1 MVSDKSKMCFIYN
14 PHSAGVLKRGSFLK
28 KNHQKLNGQLHSLEK
43 FSDVK
48 VIVCKALKNKV
59 SHICIEGGD
68 GTVHGVMTEFLKQSS
83 NLTLPSF
90 ILIPGGNTNQISRNI
105 GIKSTSIKALEKSFK
120 KDNTI
125 NIPMLSITD
134 DKNNSYYGF
143 LFSSGALPQMTEY
156 TKKRF
161 HQRGIGGSAAV
172 LGGMIKGLKKK
183 NKIVQP
189 TKIKIN
195 IETLKNHTIDSL
207 HFGSIITT
215 LPSLILKLDPFW
227 GKGEF
232 PLRFTYA
239 SSDYKRFFKNVISLW
254 FGKKNK
260 SRKKYGLFSW
270 NANKIIFKYTGPC
283 MLDGEL
289 LKLSDSFIVSSTKPI
304 KFIR

>member
-1 MVSDKSKMCFIYN
+1 MVSDNSKLYFIYN
-14 PHSAGVLKRGSFLK
+14 PYSAGVLKRGSFLK
-28 KNHQKLNGQLHSLEK
+28 KNYQRFNAQLHSLEK
-43 FSDVK
+43 FSDVEL
-48 VIVCKALKNKV
+48 IVCKALKNNA

-68 GTVHGVMTEFLKQSS
+68 GTIHGVMTEFLKQSP

-90 ILIPGGNTNQISRNI
+90 MLIPGGNTNQISRNI
-105 GIKSTSIKALEKSFK
+105 GIKSTSIKALERSLKIGS
-120 KDNTI
+120 TI
-125 NIPMLSITD
+125 NFPMLSITD

-189 TKIKIN
+189 TKIKID

-227 GKGEF
+227 GKEEF

-239 SSDYKRFFKNVISLW
+239 SSNYKRFFKNVISLW
-254 FGKKNK
+254 LGKKNK
-260 SRKKYGLFSW
+260 SRKKYGLLSW
-270 NANKIIFKYTGPC
+270 NAIKIKFYYTGPC
-283 MLDGEL
+283 MLDGES
-289 LKLSDSFIVSSTKPI
+289 LKLSDRFIISSTKPI

>member
-1 MVSDKSKMCFIYN
+1 
-14 PHSAGVLKRGSFLK
+14 
-28 KNHQKLNGQLHSLEK
+28 
-43 FSDVK
+43 
-48 VIVCKALKNKV
+48 
-59 SHICIEGGD
+59 
-68 GTVHGVMTEFLKQSS
+68 
-83 NLTLPSF
+83 
-90 ILIPGGNTNQISRNI
+90 
-105 GIKSTSIKALEKSFK
+105 
-120 KDNTI
+120 
-125 NIPMLSITD
+125 
-134 DKNNSYYGF
+134 
-143 LFSSGALPQMTEY
+143 MTEY

-227 GKGEF
+227 GKEEF

>member
-1 MVSDKSKMCFIYN
+1 MVSDKSKICFIYN

-120 KDNTI
+120 NDNTT

-156 TKKRF
+156 TKK
-161 HQRGIGGSAAV
+161 
-172 LGGMIKGLKKK
+172 
-183 NKIVQP
+183 KISP
-189 TKIKIN
+189 TRN
-195 IETLKNHTIDSL
+195 
-207 HFGSIITT
+207 
-215 LPSLILKLDPFW
+215 W
-227 GKGEF
+227 G
-232 PLRFTYA
+232 
-239 SSDYKRFFKNVISLW
+239 
-254 FGKKNK
+254 
-260 SRKKYGLFSW
+260 
-270 NANKIIFKYTGPC
+270 
-283 MLDGEL
+283 
-289 LKLSDSFIVSSTKPI
+289 VSSRTGWYDK
-304 KFIR
+304 RA